1 MCDATVE
8 VCFGNFDHSQLRAL
22 SSSAD
27 VSSLSLDDRSRVS
40 MCFYVTLSS
49 PLFHLLFLTSVGCSA
64 TLWSLDV
71 QSDRFRTEFSRSI
84 RSSLERKAHSNPS
97 WVNLV
102 PRFPAR
108 ANLWKFGTD
117 ILPIINSGPLLGG
130 PKKRAVLW
138 LFTRLERSKQ
148 PYQKT

>member
-1 MCDATVE
+1 M
-8 VCFGNFDHSQLRAL
+8 LREFR
-22 SSSAD
+22 
-27 VSSLSLDDRSRVS
+27 SLAAARTFFVGRCSLDDRSRVS
-40 MCFYVTLSS
+40 MCFCVTLSV
-49 PLFHLLFLTSVGCSA
+49 PLFRLLFLTSVGCSA
-64 TLWSLDV
+64 TLWSLGV
-71 QSDRFRTEFSRSI
+71 QGCRFRTEFSRLI
-84 RSSLERKAHSNPS
+84 RSSLERRAHCNPS
-97 WVNLV
+97 WVNLI

-148 PYQKT
+148 PYQKM